1 MASVIR
7 LHDLQFKPLISRRRI
22 HRQVQRM
29 AMELYQEL
37 KNETPLF
44 IPLLNGA
51 FIFISDLTRAYP
63 GNCEISFVKLSS
75 YAGTRSKKII
85 ATHFGLTES
94 VKGRT
99 VVVVDDVIDTGLTLQ
114 YFIQELKKRKPK
126 KILVVALLV
135 KPLAIQYDLDVHYK
149 GFEVGNEFLVGYG
162 LDYDG
167 LGRNLPDI
175 YVQVKER

>member
-1 MASVIR
+1 MASVIH
-7 LHDLQFKPLISRRRI
+7 LHDLQFKRFISRRRI
-22 HRQVQRM
+22 QQEVQRM
-29 AMELYQEL
+29 AIALHHDL

-51 FIFISDLTRAYP
+51 FIFISDLARAYP

-75 YAGTRSKKII
+75 YAGTQSRKII

-94 VKGRT
+94 IEGRT
-99 VVVVDDVIDTGLTLQ
+99 IVIVDDVIDSGLTLQ
-114 YFIQELKKRKPK
+114 YFIQELKKQKPK

-135 KPLAIQYDLDVHYK
+135 KPLALQYDLDVHYK

-167 LGRNLPDI
+167 LGRNMPDI
-175 YVQVKER
+175 YVAI

>member
-1 MASVIR
+1 MASTIR
-7 LHDLQFKPLISRRRI
+7 LHDLKFKRLISRRRI
-22 HRQVQRM
+22 RQAVQQM
-29 AMELYQEL
+29 AMELYQQL
-37 KNETPLF
+37 KNEEPLF
-44 IPLLNGA
+44 VPLLNGA

-75 YAGTRSKKII
+75 YAGTRSKKVI

-94 VKGRT
+94 IEGRT
-99 VVVVDDVIDTGLTLQ
+99 VVIVDDVIDTGLTLQ
-114 YFIQELKKRKPK
+114 YFIQELKKQKPK
-126 KILVVALLV
+126 KIIVAALIV
-135 KPLAIQYDLDVHYK
+135 KPHALQYKLDIHYK

-175 YVQVKER
+175 YVQAK